1 MNESQQNKVRWPH
14 LLLLAF
20 VFVLGIFVPLS
31 WHRQHGRH
39 PIEPLGNQTSKKQ
52 TTAQS
57 SPVATPVLMRDV
69 SSSQI
74 ASSEQVPR
82 SPVEGTAFSGL
93 KIIGPAE
100 DLIQVHIQNEKAP
113 PTAAFRRDLSRKDPA
128 PQWNATL
135 WPHCAKLSSR
145 LKLLKRNE
153 KTEQWADK
161 TLELLAELAST
172 QSLTETKVP
181 ELFER
186 LQTAAKDATGIANAL
201 ESGALYYQLNVVAYD
216 ILRRIDIWQA
226 VHQLARNAP
235 HLVSDPHNPFLAVS
249 YVGDPAAQTKEN
261 PQPVDVS
268 GLLAA
273 IEQYEYTQLG
283 SDAAN
288 IAEAIKTLICSEA
301 EEQRQLGEALEMHYR
316 NANLRIAASSEFINR
331 MLPSE
336 QEEAGEINNYVLGV
350 PVWGDSYTK
359 TRLYSRLIP
368 DPNRIRIGMEAWGNV
383 FSDTV
388 ATSGRVYLYNE
399 GETAFLVRKLIL
411 VDRDGVKAKPTIAEA
426 VSDSDLIDIE
436 TDYDGIPLVGSIVR
450 NAARRQH
457 SDQHSNALLETEQ
470 RVANQV
476 RNRFDEAMT
485 PRLKKV
491 IDSFYQE
498 IWLPLEM
505 LDLDPTTIGLST
517 TEKRA
522 TSRLRVGNTSQL
534 TAHSARPRALS
545 DSMFSMQLH
554 ESAMNNALGQ
564 LNLNGKSLSLHDL
577 YLHIMNR
584 LDRKVEQVPSTMP
597 SNVIVTFAPRDAVR
611 VRCED
616 GRVTLTLA
624 IDKLTKGTKYKWSNL
639 LLRAHYAIESDGI
652 QATLVRSG
660 SIELEGKRLR
670 TRDQIALRGVF
681 SKLLSRNNQ
690 LKLVPDKLVANPGLS
705 DLTVTQQIIEDGWI
719 GLALGRSVGNDRNQP
734 QSISRDSAISYR

>member
-1 MNESQQNKVRWPH
+1 MHASEQNQVRWPH

-39 PIEPLGNQTSKKQ
+39 PIEPLGNRTAKKQ
-52 TTAQS
+52 ATARSSPTTTA
-57 SPVATPVLMRDV
+57 VLVRDV

-74 ASSEQVPR
+74 TSGKKEAH

-100 DLIQVHIQNEKAP
+100 DLIQVRIQNEKVRPA
-113 PTAAFRRDLSRKDPA
+113 AAFRRGLLQKDSA
-128 PQWNATL
+128 PQWIATL

-145 LKLLKRNE
+145 LESLKRNE
-153 KTEQWADK
+153 TTEQWAGE
-161 TLELLAELAST
+161 TLELLAKLAST
-172 QSLTETKVP
+172 QSLSETKAP
-181 ELFER
+181 ELFEK
-186 LQTAAKDATGIANAL
+186 LQTAAKDAAVIANSL
-201 ESGALYYQLNVVAYD
+201 ESGILYYQLNVVSYD

-226 VHQLARNAP
+226 AHALARNAP

-249 YVGDPAAQTKEN
+249 YVGNPASKTKGS

-283 SDAAN
+283 SDAAK
-288 IAEAIKTLICSEA
+288 IAEAIKTLILSEA
-301 EEQRQLGEALEMHYR
+301 TEQRQLGEALEMHYR
-316 NANLRIAASSEFINR
+316 NANLRMAASSEFINR
-331 MLPSE
+331 MLPPK

-411 VDRDGVKAKPTIAEA
+411 VDHDGVKAKPTIAEA
-426 VSDSDLIDIE
+426 VSESDLVDIE

-457 SDQHSNALLETEQ
+457 SDQHFSALLETEQ

-498 IWLPLEM
+498 IWMPLEM

-522 TSRLRVGNTSQL
+522 TSRLRVGNTGQL

-554 ESAMNNALGQ
+554 ESAMNNTLGQ
-564 LNLNGKSLSLHDL
+564 LKLNGKSLSLHDL

-584 LDRKVEQVPSTMP
+584 LDRKVEQVPETMP
-597 SNVIVTFAPRDAVR
+597 SNVIVAFAPRDAVR

-616 GRVTLTLA
+616 GRVTLTLT
-624 IDKLTKGTKYKWSNL
+624 IEKLTKGTKYKWNNL
-639 LLRAHYAIESDGI
+639 ILRAHYAIESDGI

-690 LKLVPDKLVANPGLS
+690 LKLIPEKLATNPGLS
-705 DLTVTQQIIEDGWI
+705 DLSVTQQMIEDGWI
-719 GLALGRSVGNDRNQP
+719 GLALGRSDKSDRNAP
-734 QSISRDSAISYR
+734 QSISRDPAISYR

>member
-1 MNESQQNKVRWPH
+1 MNVSQQNQVRWPH

-39 PIEPLGNQTSKKQ
+39 PIEPLGNRISKKQ
-52 TTAQS
+52 TTAQP
-57 SPVATPVLMRDV
+57 SPAATPVLIRDV
-69 SSSQI
+69 SSLQI
-74 ASSEQVPR
+74 ASSKQESR

-100 DLIQVHIQNEKAP
+100 DLIQVHIKNEKAP
-113 PTAAFRRDLSRKDPA
+113 PAVAFRRGLSQKDPA
-128 PQWNATL
+128 PQWRTTF
-135 WPHCAKLSSR
+135 WPHCAEISSR
-145 LKLLKRNE
+145 LESLKRNQ
-153 KTEQWADK
+153 KTEQWAGE
-161 TLELLAELAST
+161 TMELMAELASI
-172 QSLTETKVP
+172 QSLSETKVP
-181 ELFER
+181 ELFEQ
-186 LQTAAKDATGIANAL
+186 LQTAAKDAAVIANSL
-201 ESGALYYQLNVVAYD
+201 ESGDLYYQLNVVSYA

-226 VHQLARNAP
+226 AHQLACNAA
-235 HLVSDPHNPFLAVS
+235 HLVSDPRNPFLTVS
-249 YVGDPAAQTKEN
+249 YVGDSAAKTKGS

-273 IEQYEYTQLG
+273 IEQYEYTQLS
-283 SDAAN
+283 SDATK
-288 IAEAIKTLICSEA
+288 IAEAIKTLILSET
-301 EEQRQLGEALEMHYR
+301 EEQRQLGEAMEMHYR
-316 NANLRIAASSEFINR
+316 NANLRIATGSEFINR
-331 MLPSE
+331 MLPPE
-336 QEEAGEINNYVLGV
+336 QEEAGEINSYVLGV

-411 VDRDGVKAKPTIAEA
+411 VDHDGVKAKPTIAEA
-426 VSDSDLIDIE
+426 VSESDLIDIE

-457 SDQHSNALLETEQ
+457 HDKHSSTLLDTEQ

-485 PRLKKV
+485 PRLKKA

-498 IWLPLEM
+498 IWLPLET
-505 LDLDPTTIGLST
+505 LHLDPTTIGLST

-522 TSRLRVGNTSQL
+522 TSRLRVGNVSQL

-545 DSMFSMQLH
+545 DSMLSVQLH
-554 ESAMNNALGQ
+554 ESAINNILGQ
-564 LNLNGKSLSLHDL
+564 LNLNSKSLSLHDL

-584 LDRKVEQVPSTMP
+584 LDRKVDQVPATMP
-597 SNVIVTFAPRDAVR
+597 SNVIITFAPRDAVR

-616 GRVTLTLA
+616 GKVTLTLA
-624 IDKLTKGTKYKWSNL
+624 IEKLTKGKKYKWSHL
-639 LLRAHYAIESDGI
+639 VLRAHYEIESNGI

-690 LKLVPDKLVANPGLS
+690 LKLMPEKLVANPGLS
-705 DLTVTQQIIEDGWI
+705 DLTVTQQMIEDGWI
-719 GLALGRSVGNDRNQP
+719 GLALGRSAGNDRNQP